1 MGGPPGTG
9 QPEIRRAGSRPS
21 GSGGRELAER
31 MTGDYVIGVDQGTS
45 STKALLIGRDGKL
58 VAEADRPIAV
68 AHPEP
73 GWVEQD
79 PMDMVRNVVACVR
92 ELLETADVAAKD
104 VAALGLDN
112 HTETLVLWRRDTG
125 EPVQPA
131 IVWQCRRSTAEAE
144 SLDSEANRRLIRRRT
159 GLDLDPTFTA
169 TKLLWVCHNRPE
181 IAEGLKSGAILFGT
195 VDCWLIW
202 QLTGGRS
209 YATEGSNASRT
220 MLFRIDEMAWDPD
233 LLALFGLEI
242 AELPEVRPST
252 GPFGACAPEHFG
264 AEIPIRGVL
273 GDQQAALFGHGC
285 LEQGEFKSTY
295 GTGAFVWMNAGSEYR
310 PVEGAGYLQTVAWT
324 LDRPTYALEGFVMY
338 AGAVLDWLVDNLS
351 VAKSAA
357 EVAALAEGAG
367 DSAGVALV
375 PAFQGLASP
384 WWAPNARAAVL
395 GMSSATGKGQICHA
409 ALEAVCFQVRRVLED
424 MMSAQ
429 VRPSG
434 RVRADGGLT
443 RSAYLLQMQAD
454 VLGLPVQRAAMEHLT
469 PFGAGLLA
477 GLGAGVWSD
486 LSAIGGLTGGGSLY
500 DPSRVESADW
510 DGRYGAWCAAV
521 DCVLAWPAGGA
532 GG

>member
-1 MGGPPGTG
+1 
-9 QPEIRRAGSRPS
+9 
-21 GSGGRELAER
+21 

-45 STKALLIGRDGKL
+45 STKALLIDRDGA
-58 VAEADRPIAV
+58 VAAEAERNIAV
-68 AHPEP
+68 AHPQP

-79 PMDMVRNVVACVR
+79 PLEMVANVVACVR
-92 ELLETADVAAKD
+92 ELLEKSGVAAKD

-112 HTETLVLWRRDTG
+112 HTETLVLWRKDTG
-125 EPVQPA
+125 EPVHPA
-131 IVWQCRRSTAEAE
+131 IVWQCRRSTAESD
-144 SLDSEANRRLIRRRT
+144 SLDSEVNRRLIRRRT

-169 TKLLWVCHNRPE
+169 TKLMWVCRNRPE
-181 IAEGLKSGAILFGT
+181 IADGLKSGSILFGT
-195 VDCWLIW
+195 VDCWLVW

-220 MLFRIDEMAWDPD
+220 MLFRIDEMAWDPE
-233 LLALFGLEI
+233 LLALFQLDI

-252 GPFGACAPEHFG
+252 GPFGTCAPERFG
-264 AEIPIRGVL
+264 AEIPIAGVL

-285 LEQGEFKSTY
+285 LNRGEFKSTY
-295 GTGAFVWMNAGSEYR
+295 GTGAFVWMNAGQEYL

-338 AGAVLDWLVDNLS
+338 AGAVLDWLVENLG
-351 VAKSAA
+351 VAGSAA
-357 EVAALAEGAG
+357 EVAALAERAG

-395 GMSSATGKGQICHA
+395 GMSSATGAGQICHA

-424 MMSAQ
+424 MMSAN

-434 RVRADGGLT
+434 RVRVDGGLT

-454 VLGLPVQRAAMEHLT
+454 VLDLPVQRAAMEHLT

-486 LSAIGGLTGGGSLY
+486 LAAVGGLTGGGSLY
-500 DPSRVESADW
+500 DPAANAAAAWS
-510 DGRYGAWCAAV
+510 GRYGAWCAAV
-521 DCVLAWPAGGA
+521 DCVLAWSGGRS